1 MPARSPGRACLRRSD
16 RDGSA
21 DRRRPWPRSEV
32 RAACSSSLGRRIRR
46 HSAPADISLVSTFA
60 AQAASAIELFELRSA
75 EHGVEVGAER
85 QRIAGEL
92 HDGVVSAL
100 RDLQAGVRGLADGTD
115 DARLAAGIGE
125 AVAQLDGA
133 IETIGGY
140 VVELRGSA
148 PRADPGGASPA
159 RATTDPSRSDTAR
172 RRASTEWPRQR
183 PNDRRHR

>member
-1 MPARSPGRACLRRSD
+1 M
-16 RDGSA
+16 GS
-21 DRRRPWPRSEV
+21 
-32 RAACSSSLGRRIRR
+32 
-46 HSAPADISLVSTFA
+46 
-60 AQAASAIELFELRSA
+60 
-75 EHGVEVGAER
+75 EVGAER

-115 DARLAAGIGE
+115 DARLAAGIAE

-140 VVELRGSA
+140 VVELRDPA
-148 PRADPGGASPA
+148 PQSRPGRGEPCPGND
-159 RATTDPSRSDTAR
+159 RTLTSDTAR
-172 RRASTEWPRQR
+172 RRASTDGPRQR